1 MKKGSLSEVAMSKPL
16 SILVVDDDRSIA
28 KWLKSVLAAEGY
40 RCQTAHSPEEAEA
53 LLHQERFDITLVDIY
68 LRESSGLDFIKRVK
82 ELQAECNCVMM
93 TAHASVETVARSVNE
108 GAVEYLGKPLKID
121 DLLSLVKRL
130 GDRDS
135 TGTSE
140 APPAVLFSPPTSIVG
155 RSPKMLDVYRGI
167 ARVAASE
174 ATVLI
179 TGASG
184 TGKELVA
191 RAVHE
196 HSRRAAMPFV
206 PINCG
211 AVSETLLESEL
222 FGHEKG
228 AFTGA
233 DRSRRGLIETAGGGT
248 LFLDEITETSNM
260 IQVKLLR
267 VLQEGQVRP
276 LGSNTIIPLDVRVL
290 AASNQDVDALV
301 QAGHFREDL
310 YYRLAVVVIHLP
322 SLDERREDIPLL
334 VRHFLD
340 DFNQRNQRHVSIRD
354 SAVAALAGLPWP
366 GNVRELENTVERLAI
381 FSSFGEITASDV
393 ERGRPPLKTLGEPDA
408 RPAGTLQEMER
419 RLILQAM
426 RDADGNRSLAAK
438 RLGIGRKSL
447 YNKARRLNIDLGP
460 EGS

>member
-1 MKKGSLSEVAMSKPL
+1 MSKPL
-16 SILVVDDDRSIA
+16 NILVVDDDKSTA
-28 KWLKSVLAAEGY
+28 KWLKSVLEAEGY
-40 RCQTAHSPEEAEA
+40 RCQTAHDPEQAET
-53 LLHQERFDITLVDIY
+53 LLHEERFDITLVDIY
-68 LRESSGLDFIKRVK
+68 LREASGLDFVKRVK
-82 ELQAECNCVMM
+82 ALQAACICVMM

-108 GAVEYLGKPLKID
+108 GAIEYLGKPLKID

-130 GDRDS
+130 GDHRLQRA
-135 TGTSE
+135 SE
-140 APPAVLFSPPTSIVG
+140 APAASLFSPPTSIVG

-167 ARVAASE
+167 ARVASSE

-191 RAVHE
+191 RAIHQ
-196 HSRRAAMPFV
+196 HSRRAAKPFV

-233 DRSRRGLIETAGGGT
+233 DRSRRGLIEAASGGT
-248 LFLDEITETSNM
+248 LFLDEITETSNLM
-260 IQVKLLR
+260 QVKLLR

-276 LGSNTIIPLDVRVL
+276 LGSNAIITLDVRVL
-290 AASNQDVDALV
+290 AASNRNVDELV

-322 SLDERREDIPLL
+322 SLSERREDIPLL
-334 VRHFLD
+334 IRHFLD
-340 DFNQRNQRHVSIRD
+340 DFNRRNRRRVSIRED
-354 SAVAALAGLPWP
+354 AVAALASLPWP
-366 GNVRELENTVERLAI
+366 GNVRELENAVERLAI
-381 FSSFGEITASDV
+381 FSSFGEITAADV
-393 ERGRPPLKTLGEPDA
+393 ERGRAPVRTLGEPDA
-408 RPAGTLQEMER
+408 TPAGTLREMER
-419 RLILQAM
+419 RHILRAM

-447 YNKARRLNIDLGP
+447 YNKARRLGIDLGP
-460 EGS
+460 EDS

>member
-1 MKKGSLSEVAMSKPL
+1 MAEGDMSKPL
-16 SILVVDDDRSIA
+16 NILVVDDDKSTA
-28 KWLKSVLAAEGY
+28 KWLKSVLEAEGY
-40 RCQTAHSPEEAEA
+40 RCQTAHDPEQAET
-53 LLHQERFDITLVDIY
+53 LLHEELFDITLVDIY
-68 LRESSGLDFIKRVK
+68 LREASGLDFIKRVK
-82 ELQAECNCVMM
+82 ALQAECICVMM

-108 GAVEYLGKPLKID
+108 GAIEYLGKPLKID
-121 DLLSLVKRL
+121 NLLSLVKRL
-130 GDRDS
+130 GDHSRR
-135 TGTSE
+135 GASE
-140 APPAVLFSPPTSIVG
+140 APAASLFSPPTSIVG

-167 ARVAASE
+167 ARVASSE

-191 RAVHE
+191 RAIHQ
-196 HSRRAAMPFV
+196 HSRRSAMPFV

-233 DRSRRGLIETAGGGT
+233 DRSRRGLIEAASGGT
-248 LFLDEITETSNM
+248 LFLDEITETSNLM
-260 IQVKLLR
+260 QVKLLR

-276 LGSNTIIPLDVRVL
+276 LGSNAIIPLDVRVL
-290 AASNQDVDALV
+290 AASNRNVDELV

-322 SLDERREDIPLL
+322 CLSERREDIPLL

-340 DFNQRNQRHVSIRD
+340 DFNQRNRRRISIRD
-354 SAVAALAGLPWP
+354 DAVAALASLSWP
-366 GNVRELENTVERLAI
+366 GNVRELENAVERLAL
-381 FSSFGEITASDV
+381 FSSFGEITAADV
-393 ERGRPPLKTLGEPDA
+393 ERGRSPVRTLGEADA
-408 RPAGTLQEMER
+408 TPAETLREMER
-419 RLILQAM
+419 RHILRAM

-447 YNKARRLNIDLGP
+447 YNKARRLGIDLGP
-460 EGS
+460 EDS